1 MYRPQPPADG
11 DALFE
16 KAASFIR
23 QCYEELDSPE
33 AIEPRLDEIR
43 AAIDETGHYEHTTEE
58 LEHGARMAWRNSPRC
73 IGRLFWQ
80 SLTVRDRRDVD
91 TAERV
96 HEELCEHLEYARNGG
111 NVRPAITIFPPS
123 IDGADPVRIWNYQLV
138 RYAGYETADGIVGDP
153 DERELTA
160 YCESRGWEGEG
171 TRFDVLPHVIAI
183 EGQEPELFDVPESVV
198 GRVPITHPE
207 YDWFEELDLQWY
219 DVPAVSGMCLEI
231 GGIQYPAAP
240 FSGWYVAPEISA
252 RNFADED
259 RYDLLPTVGDRLGL
273 DTSRPASLWKDEVV
287 VELTRAVL
295 HSYEEAGVKIVDH
308 HTVAE
313 QFEEFEKR
321 EQEAGR
327 EVAGDWSWLI
337 PPVSPAT
344 TQMFHSSYDMTMR
357 SPNIYYQEPPYESI
371 TVGSEAS
378 SRPDSD

>member
-1 MYRPQPPADG
+1 MHRPQPPADG

-16 KAASFIR
+16 KASSFVR

-43 AAIDETGHYEHTTEE
+43 AAIDETGHYEHTVEE

-73 IGRLFWQ
+73 IGRLFWH

-91 TAERV
+91 TAEEV

-111 NVRPAITIFPPS
+111 NIRPAITIFPPA

-183 EGQEPELFDVPESVV
+183 DGQEPELFDVPESVV

-344 TQMFHSSYDMTMR
+344 TQMFHSSYEMTMR
-357 SPNIYYQEPPYESI
+357 SPNIYYQEPPYES
-371 TVGSEAS
+371 TTAGSETS
-378 SRPDSD
+378 SRPDFE